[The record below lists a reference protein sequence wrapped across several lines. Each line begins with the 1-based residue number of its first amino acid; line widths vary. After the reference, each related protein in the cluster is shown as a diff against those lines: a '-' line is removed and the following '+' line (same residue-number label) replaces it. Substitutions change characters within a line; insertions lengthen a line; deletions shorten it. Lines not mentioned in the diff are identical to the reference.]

1 MILSERGAI
10 STAIA
15 DGGFHMYPAGR
26 IMDLIKQS
34 LPGDLL
40 KGNFDPQRTINK
52 VNSVPIPS
60 DENSRSV
67 FEEDKSL
74 LCSRLSELDTEYD
87 IQSAFSKMSGSLP
100 MLAKRYYGIEGF
112 EPAAPQIVEYF
123 FEGHNDIY
131 RDADWIAFNVN
142 RAESQELNVPVGA
155 YYKRD
160 QISPGLT
167 EFSVIHE
174 ANHAMQEM
182 AGLPPGVHHYVPWL
196 DEGLAD
202 IIGRMMLFAVTENE
216 KLLRKIKNFK
226 TEIEVLDNRKTSY
239 HYSEETAGLL
249 LMRGR
254 LPLVKALLKARKDYA
269 FEIDWS
275 ELARSV
281 KAGIDPH
288 IGIVNAYKGS
298 KKETFHKKFT
308 RDESNFRKEADLNQ
322 SDLKALTMFMACQ
335 PPAVLPALE
344 YRAARFF
351 MEEINKTSSNHF
363 IDPMA
368 IPEGLRANIADWKAD
383 AAFPISALT
392 ENVRKKLDGI
402 ELRIAIKAQDIP
414 EYLIPG
420 ADALANKY
428 YVVKRQIG
436 ETMIYEPYGGGLPFR
451 MGSGEIR
458 CAW

>member
-10 STAIA
+10 GAAIA
-15 DGGFHMYPAGR
+15 DGGFHLYPAGR
-26 IMDLIKQS
+26 IMDMIKQA

-52 VNSVPIPS
+52 VNSVPLPA
-60 DENSRSV
+60 DEHARAV

-87 IQSAFSKMSGSLP
+87 IQSAFSKMSVSMP
-100 MLAKRYYGIEGF
+100 MLAKKYYGIEGF
-112 EPAAPQIVEYF
+112 EPPAPQIVEYF
-123 FEGHNDIY
+123 FEGHNDLY

-160 QISPGLT
+160 RVSPGLT
-167 EFSVIHE
+167 EFSVFHE
-174 ANHAMQEM
+174 ANHAMQEI
-182 AGLPPGVHHYVPWL
+182 ASLPPGVHHYVPWL

-216 KLLRKIKNFK
+216 KLLKRIKNFK
-226 TEIEVLDNRKTSY
+226 TEIEVTDNRKTSY

-254 LPLVKALLKARKDYA
+254 LPLVKALLKARKEYA

-275 ELARSV
+275 ELARSI
-281 KAGIDPH
+281 KGGTDPH

-298 KKETFHKKFT
+298 KKDTFHKKLT
-308 RDESNFRKEADLNQ
+308 RDESNFRQEADLNQ
-322 SDLKALTMFMACQ
+322 SDLKALTMFLACH
-335 PPAVLPALE
+335 PPAVVSALE

-351 MEEINKTSSNHF
+351 MEEISNASLPHF

-368 IPEGLRANIADWKAD
+368 IPEGLRANIAEWKAD
-383 AAFPISALT
+383 AALPAAQLT
-392 ENVRKKLDGI
+392 ENVRKKLEGI
-402 ELRIAIKAQDIP
+402 EGRIAIRAEDIP
-414 EYLIPG
+414 GHLIPG

-428 YVVKRQIG
+428 FVIKRKIG
-436 ETMIYEPYGGGLPFR
+436 DAVFYEPFGGGLPFR